1 MKKFK
6 FKLHPL
12 LKYRAYQEKV
22 ARQKTARAH
31 LDVENCRQQIVELE
45 QTWDQ
50 QADSM
55 EEMVTKGVP
64 ASQFH
69 RYHQYLTVIET
80 GIEQEKVKK
89 AQLETVLQEKLLEL
103 KKKSVKK
110 RTMEL
115 YEEKLRDAYTREML
129 QAEQKELDEIS
140 ILKTARKLRT
150 LEARKKDEIK
160 TP

>member
-31 LDVENCRQQIVELE
+31 MDVENCRQQIVELE

-64 ASQFH
+64 ASRFH

-89 AQLETVLQEKLLEL
+89 AQLETVLQKKLVEL

-129 QAEQKELDEIS
+129 QMEQKELDEIS
-140 ILKTARKLRT
+140 ILKTARRLRT
-150 LEARKKDEIK
+150 LEARKKEEIK
-160 TP
+160 MP

>member
-55 EEMVTKGVP
+55 EDMVTKGVP
-64 ASQFH
+64 ASQF
-69 RYHQYLTVIET
+69 RQYHQYLTVIET

-89 AQLETVLQEKLLEL
+89 AQLETVLQKKLLEL

-129 QAEQKELDEIS
+129 QMEQKELDEIS
-140 ILKTARKLRT
+140 ILKTARKIRT
-150 LEARKKDEIK
+150 LEARKKEEIK
-160 TP
+160 MP